1 MGNNGEIRKLLTVKE
16 VSELTGWRQAT
27 IRQKLWLRQLAF
39 VRLQGRSI
47 RIKSETVEQL
57 IAEGTVPA
65 LPNRR

>member
-1 MGNNGEIRKLLTVKE
+1 MGSNGEIRKLLTVRE

-27 IRQKLWLRQLAF
+27 IRQKIWLRKLEY

-47 RIKSETVEQL
+47 RLKSETVERL

-65 LPNRR
+65 LPNRK